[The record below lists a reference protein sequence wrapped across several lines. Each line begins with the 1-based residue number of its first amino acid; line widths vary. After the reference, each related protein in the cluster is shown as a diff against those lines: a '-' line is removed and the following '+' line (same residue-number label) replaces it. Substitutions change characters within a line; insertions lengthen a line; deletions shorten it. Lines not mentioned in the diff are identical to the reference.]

1 MSAAIGGAAA
11 TIQQTQQ
18 SQPNQAGNAYA
29 NLSSGEFLKI
39 ILAELA
45 NQDPLAPNDTTAIL
59 EQLSSLRNIESQ
71 TALEGQLGSLVT
83 QNSISSSSA
92 MIGKFVTGLDGNNNA
107 VSGLVESMSVEDGK
121 PILNL
126 AGGKR
131 LASDR
136 VTQVENVSD
145 LDTQV
150 VQQLLANLQVL
161 DSSSLVGMMVAGKDT
176 AGKPI
181 DGVVTGISLADGDIT
196 LELDT
201 GHAMPLNN
209 VSGFSQLK

>member
-1 MSAAIGGAAA
+1 MSAAIGSAAA
-11 TIQQTQQ
+11 TLQQP
-18 SQPNQAGNAYA
+18 QPNQAGNAYS

-39 ILAELA
+39 ILAELS

-71 TALEGQLGSLVT
+71 TALEGKLGSLVT

-92 MIGKFVTGLDGNNNA
+92 MIGKYVTGLDANNNS
-107 VSGLVESMSVEDGK
+107 VEGLVESMTIEDGK

-126 AGGKR
+126 AGGDR
-131 LASDR
+131 LAADR
-136 VTQVENVSD
+136 VTEVENIGD
-145 LDTQV
+145 LETQV

-161 DSSSLVGMMVAGKDT
+161 DSSALIGMMVAGVSNE
-176 AGKPI
+176 GKPI
-181 DGVVTGISLADGDIT
+181 DGVVTGINLAEGDIF

-201 GHAMPLNN
+201 GHALPLNN
-209 VSGFSQLK
+209 VRGFSSQP